1 MTSKERAHLSETSWM
16 VIEATPQVKDPREL
30 ATILTSSLRSLFG
43 DLEPHSC
50 RLTVDR
56 ADDSQTALVVKCP
69 TDSVAAVRA
78 SLTMVTPPPYLSAT
92 LYRFDVLK
100 VDNFSEL

>member
-1 MTSKERAHLSETSWM
+1 MTSKEKAVSETSW
-16 VIEATPQVKDPREL
+16 VVVEATPQVKDPREL
-30 ATILTSSLRSLFG
+30 FTILTSSLRSLFG

-69 TDSVAAVRA
+69 TESVAAVRA

-100 VDNFSEL
+100 VGSFSDL